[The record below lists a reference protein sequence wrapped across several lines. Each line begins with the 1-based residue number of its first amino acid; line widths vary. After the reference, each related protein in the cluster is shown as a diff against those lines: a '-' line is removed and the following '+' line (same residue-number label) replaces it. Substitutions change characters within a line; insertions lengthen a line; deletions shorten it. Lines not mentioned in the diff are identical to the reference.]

1 MADKNKKETRSDIE
15 MFEEGQIWLML
26 NGKFYYIHEIHPF
39 TIFAKTDKERD
50 VVLYPVKVQKE
61 NRLQT
66 DTVDLVDR
74 RTATTYRVDL
84 SSGTIKR
91 KVESMHAMRAYL
103 IGKVSD
109 EKRKLINRILN
120 DNIND

>member
-1 MADKNKKETRSDIE
+1 MADKDKKVTRSDIE
-15 MFEEGQIWLML
+15 MFEEGQIWLTYS
-26 NGKFYYIHEIHPF
+26 GIFYYIHEIHPF
-39 TIFAKTDKERD
+39 TIFAKTNKERD
-50 VVLYPVKVQKE
+50 VVLYPVKVLKE

-66 DTVDLVDR
+66 DTVDLLDR
-74 RTATTYRVDL
+74 RTAVTYRVDL
-84 SSGTIKR
+84 SSRAEKTN
-91 KVESMHAMRAYL
+91 VETMHSICVYL